1 MEEFTKQ
8 EKERISAYENR
19 KIERETLGKYFYDLS
34 KIVFTTLVVGGVF
47 AVISEQNKLGYLALA
62 AIGGI
67 ATYGLA
73 FIGRNFLKQ

>member
-19 KIERETLGKYFYDLS
+19 KMERETLGKYFYDLS

-67 ATYGLA
+67 AYVWIS
-73 FIGRNFLKQ
+73 FYW

>member
-8 EKERISAYENR
+8 EKERISAYKNR
-19 KIERETLGKYFYDLS
+19 KMERETLGKYFYDLS

-67 ATYGLA
+67 ATYGLD

>member
-1 MEEFTKQ
+1 M
-8 EKERISAYENR
+8 
-19 KIERETLGKYFYDLS
+19 ERETLGKYFYDLS

-62 AIGGI
+62 MVGGI

-73 FIGRNFLKQ
+73 FIGRTFLKQ